1 MKSDLYS
8 LFKLNDILK
17 YDDDT
22 TLHVPE
28 HIDIRLETEFNHI
41 KSRASANKLHLNRSK
56 SNEIV
61 FRLPRIKYFYFS
73 PAVGETEQL
82 DCVILLGVVFQTN
95 LTMSRSVHPLSSAQ
109 RMHLL
114 KLIVSSE
121 ADLEG
126 AEPTLP
132 PTFQAEGQGIGPL
145 QSRSLSP
152 TSKSSPRGVAGVAM
166 VATATPNPF

>member
-114 KLIVSSE
+114 KL
-121 ADLEG
+121 
-126 AEPTLP
+126 
-132 PTFQAEGQGIGPL
+132 
-145 QSRSLSP
+145 
-152 TSKSSPRGVAGVAM
+152 
-166 VATATPNPF
+166 